1 VITHK
6 HRWYVSCL
14 LFSTL
19 RILFDFNHVLM
30 YTTLLRTISVL
41 SLRKGHFLCEKRKTI
56 LSREVTL
63 MVLSGTMIVAT
74 HHQKQSIRYTYRI
87 SLWNMYLSI
96 HRSNYIKACSLSPTL
111 FPLSFIIYAFHI

>member
-19 RILFDFNHVLM
+19 RILFDLNHVLM
-30 YTTLLRTISVL
+30 HTTLLRTIPVL
-41 SLRKGHFLCEKRKTI
+41 SLRKGHFLCEKIKTI

-74 HHQKQSIRYTYRI
+74 HHQKQSIRYVRI
-87 SLWNMYLSI
+87 GYLYGIYIFPSI
-96 HRSNYIKACSLSPTL
+96 VLTTSKPVPYPTL